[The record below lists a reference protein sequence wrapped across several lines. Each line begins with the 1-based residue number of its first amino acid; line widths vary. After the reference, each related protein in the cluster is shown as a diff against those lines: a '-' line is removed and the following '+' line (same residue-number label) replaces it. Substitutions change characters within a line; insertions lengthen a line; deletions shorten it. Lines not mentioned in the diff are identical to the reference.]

1 VKLRR
6 ITLIKVWA
14 RVPRRLTYALI
25 TAMLV
30 GTFAVVTEWLGLP
43 TIFRPVNH
51 GRPLN
56 EIWWYFPAYGAVG
69 LVVILFMPK
78 RFDKDLGL

>member
-1 VKLRR
+1 MKLRR

-51 GRPLN
+51 GRPL
-56 EIWWYFPAYGAVG
+56 
-69 LVVILFMPK
+69 K
-78 RFDKDLGL
+78 RFGGTSLLMVQLVSS